1 MIKEEDSRPDPAL
14 KKKFEMLLIIQNAV
28 VTVGTVP
35 LIIFARNKPLTPP
48 SKAAANRKEEQLDF
62 KKELG
67 LLLKNKSYLLL
78 CVSYMSIDSVCTAM
92 GAIVASL
99 TQPYGYS
106 PGINA
111 VCGGVFIVCGV
122 VGAFTL
128 SIYLDRKPNFK
139 KVMMITSLL
148 AILSLGAS
156 IFTLPW
162 K

>member
-1 MIKEEDSRPDPAL
+1 M
-14 KKKFEMLLIIQNAV
+14 
-28 VTVGTVP
+28 
-35 LIIFARNKPLTPP
+35 
-48 SKAAANRKEEQLDF
+48 DF

-67 LLLKNKSYLLL
+67 LLLKNRSYVLL
-78 CVSYMSIDSVCTAM
+78 CLSYMSIDSVCTAM
-92 GAIVASL
+92 GAIVASI

-106 PGINA
+106 PGVNA
-111 VCGGVFIVCGV
+111 VCGGIFIIFGV
-122 VGAFTL
+122 TGAFTL

-139 KVMMITSLL
+139 MVMMITSLV